1 MPRAKVKKVID
12 GDTIIIKNDT
22 RIRIANLHAPEL
34 SERGGK
40 AAKQRLSKL
49 VRGKQIGIS
58 NELFKSYG
66 RSVRRVTVRGK
77 PVNKLMKKK
86 R

>member
-1 MPRAKVKKVID
+1 MPRARVKKVID
-12 GDTIIIKNDT
+12 GDTIVIMNNTI
-22 RIRIANLHAPEL
+22 IRIANLHAPEL

-40 AAKQRLSKL
+40 AATQRLSKL
-49 VRGKQIGIS
+49 VRSKQIGIS
-58 NELFKSYG
+58 NELFRSYG

-77 PVNKLMKKK
+77 PIDRLMRK